1 MVVLVILRNSSRERL
16 SVRNFLLNGN
26 VAIAETA
33 AATAEPTGDARALPV
48 PPPVIVTETDGGK
61 PATSCS
67 CKAVP
72 LFRSDVYQEQ
82 LSQRITWLN
91 MSSLE
96 LLMKN
101 HPNFPYSMIVNTSK
115 EFCEL
120 LPSLHEWVMD
130 ADPLWKKFGIKRIKV
145 NVEITIL
152 ISITFIYT
160 FLYPYVHLPNHLFVG
175 ISINHLQNRMGRNVL
190 SSRGGPWHD
199 LFPLLRL
206 PGQPPPRRSVHEWT
220 TFTLTN
226 VENV

>member
-1 MVVLVILRNSSRERL
+1 MIVYLTGYVYHILVRIVSQTLVSCLNTCMNYMSYFFPLRLSLILLVWVVVVLVILRNSSRERL

-91 MSSLE
+91 ISSLE

-120 LPSLHEWVMD
+120 LPSLHE
-130 ADPLWKKFGIKRIKV
+130 
-145 NVEITIL
+145 
-152 ISITFIYT
+152 
-160 FLYPYVHLPNHLFVG
+160 
-175 ISINHLQNRMGRNVL
+175 
-190 SSRGGPWHD
+190 
-199 LFPLLRL
+199 
-206 PGQPPPRRSVHEWT
+206 
-220 TFTLTN
+220 
-226 VENV
+226 